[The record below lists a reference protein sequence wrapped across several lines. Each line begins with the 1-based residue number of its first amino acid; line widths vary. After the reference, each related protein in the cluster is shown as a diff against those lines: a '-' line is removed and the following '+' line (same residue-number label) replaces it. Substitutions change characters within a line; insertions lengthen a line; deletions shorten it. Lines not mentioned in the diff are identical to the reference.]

1 MNEEILKEAVNFGA
15 TIDNRWDKYTDGGRL
30 FFLSKLF
37 ALCREAKKQVEKSS
51 VTDFERGSW
60 LLIQSRIIQKLE
72 DVPTVE
78 MIKVAN
84 FSKQKMI
91 ELEKDCGGQYLKEVR
106 EFIKNFMQENNNMTQ
121 EGWIC
126 PRCGKVNA
134 PWVMQCFCNRN
145 THILP
150 KVGAPYYEGDQ
161 ATCNAK
167 EDKQ

>member
-106 EFIKNFMQENNNMTQ
+106 EFIKNFM
-121 EGWIC
+121 
-126 PRCGKVNA
+126 
-134 PWVMQCFCNRN
+134 
-145 THILP
+145 
-150 KVGAPYYEGDQ
+150 
-161 ATCNAK
+161 
-167 EDKQ
+167 

>member
-15 TIDNRWDKYTDGGRL
+15 TIGNRWDKYTDGGRL

-78 MIKVAN
+78 MIKLAN

-91 ELEKDCGGQYLKEVR
+91 ELEKDCGGQYLKEV
-106 EFIKNFMQENNNMTQ
+106 ETFIKIFM
-121 EGWIC
+121 
-126 PRCGKVNA
+126 
-134 PWVMQCFCNRN
+134 
-145 THILP
+145 
-150 KVGAPYYEGDQ
+150 
-161 ATCNAK
+161 
-167 EDKQ
+167 ED